1 MPFIMNMEKKL
12 TRRQLLKG
20 SVLASS
26 LYSLPQSALAA
37 ERPELKIPP
46 LMDIGRGR
54 PVRLDLRP
62 AQTQF
67 DKGKLVDVWG
77 GNGQYLA
84 PTVRV
89 KSGDFVRLTYLNNLP
104 QKIAMNIQG
113 LQASTEM
120 IGSVHRV
127 LEPKTSWSPIVSI
140 NQKACSCW
148 YHADTML
155 NSAFQ
160 VYRGLVG
167 FWLIEDE
174 QSKKA
179 NLPNKYGVND
189 IPLILQDQLLNK
201 EGVQVLDKS
210 AAQFLGKRLFVNGQ
224 ESPYLN
230 VPRGWVRLRLV
241 NASLS
246 RVYDLRL
253 DNNQPLHLI
262 ATGLGMLAEPLE
274 VESVRLVPGERVE
287 ILVDLSE
294 GKTISLISGRKRDIF
309 YKIGQIFSS
318 DDELIDNVILELRPE
333 GMAAVLNTKPSLPE
347 FSLDEFNL
355 KISQERR
362 FNIRPFDYLINQN
375 RFDPKR
381 IDFTATKGSVERWYL
396 TSEQA
401 VGFTLQGAKFIIETQ
416 NRKPYPIKQLAW
428 RDNVWLDAKQEITIL
443 VRFDNT
449 SAEQLPFTFGVSD
462 FMLRDRG
469 TMGQFNVIEN
479 GQ

>member
-104 QKIAMNIQG
+104 QKISMNIQG

>member
-1 MPFIMNMEKKL
+1 MKKAI
-12 TRRQLLKG
+12 TRRQFLQG
-20 SVLASS
+20 
-26 LYSLPQSALAA
+26 SALATA
-37 ERPELKIPP
+37 LATTPQAVMAADRPPLKIPP
-46 LMDIGRGR
+46 LMDIGRGK

-77 GNGQYLA
+77 VNGQYLA

-89 KSGDFVRLTYLNNLP
+89 KSGDFVKLTYLNNLP
-104 QKIAMNIQG
+104 QKVSINIQG
-113 LQASTEM
+113 LQAPTEM
-120 IGSVHRV
+120 IGSVHRS
-127 LEPKTSWSPIVSI
+127 LEPKSSWSPIVSI
-140 NQKACSCW
+140 NQPACTCW

-160 VYRGLVG
+160 LYRGLAG
-167 FWLIEDE
+167 LWLIEDE
-174 QSKKA
+174 QSKKT

-201 EGVQVLDKS
+201 NGVQVLDKNS
-210 AAQFLGKRLFVNGQ
+210 PQFLGKRLFVNGQ

-246 RVYDLRL
+246 RDYELRL
-253 DNNQPLHLI
+253 DNEASLHLI
-262 ATGLGMLAEPLE
+262 ATGLGMLAEP
-274 VESVRLVPGERVE
+274 VEMKTIRLAPSERVE
-287 ILVDLSE
+287 VLVDLSD
-294 GKTISLISGRKRDIF
+294 GKTTSLISGQKRDIF
-309 YKIGQIFSS
+309 YKIGHIFSN
-318 DDELIDNVILELRPE
+318 DDALTDNVILELRPE
-333 GMAAVLNTKPSLPE
+333 GMAAVINTKPNLPT

-362 FNIRPFDYLINQN
+362 ITIRPSDYLINQK

-381 IDFTATKGSVERWYL
+381 IDFSVAKGSIERWYL
-396 TSEQA
+396 HSTQA
-401 VGFTLQGAKFIIETQ
+401 VGFTLQGAKFIIETL
-416 NRKPYPIKQLAW
+416 NRTPYPIQQLAW
-428 RDNVWLDAKQEITIL
+428 RDSVWLEADQEVTIL
-443 VRFDNT
+443 VRFDHT
-449 SAEQLPFTFGVSD
+449 APEHLPFTFGVSN

-469 TMGQFNVIEN
+469 TMGQFTVIEN

>member
-1 MPFIMNMEKKL
+1 MKKAI
-12 TRRQLLKG
+12 TRRQFLQG
-20 SVLASS
+20 
-26 LYSLPQSALAA
+26 SALATA
-37 ERPELKIPP
+37 LATTPQAVMATDRPPLKIPP
-46 LMDIGRGR
+46 LMDIGRGK

-77 GNGQYLA
+77 VNGQYLA

-89 KSGDFVRLTYLNNLP
+89 KSGDFVKLTYLNNLP
-104 QKIAMNIQG
+104 QKVSINIQG
-113 LQASTEM
+113 LQAPTEM
-120 IGSVHRV
+120 IGSVHRS
-127 LEPKTSWSPIVSI
+127 LEPKSSWSPIVSI
-140 NQKACSCW
+140 NQPACTCW

-160 VYRGLVG
+160 LYRGLAG
-167 FWLIEDE
+167 LWLIEDE
-174 QSKKA
+174 QSKKT

-201 EGVQVLDKS
+201 NGVQVLDKNS
-210 AAQFLGKRLFVNGQ
+210 PQFLGKRLFVNGQ

-246 RVYDLRL
+246 RDYELRL
-253 DNNQPLHLI
+253 DNEASLHLI
-262 ATGLGMLAEPLE
+262 ATGLGMLAEP
-274 VESVRLVPGERVE
+274 VEMKTIRLAPSERVE
-287 ILVDLSE
+287 VLVDLSD
-294 GKTISLISGRKRDIF
+294 GKTTSLISGQKRDIF
-309 YKIGQIFSS
+309 YKIGHIFSN
-318 DDELIDNVILELRPE
+318 DDALTDNVILELRPE
-333 GMAAVLNTKPSLPE
+333 GMAAVINTKPNLPT

-362 FNIRPFDYLINQN
+362 ITIRPSDYLINQK

-381 IDFTATKGSVERWYL
+381 IDFSVAKGSIERWYL
-396 TSEQA
+396 HSTQA
-401 VGFTLQGAKFIIETQ
+401 VGFTLQGAKFIIETL
-416 NRKPYPIKQLAW
+416 NRTPYPIQQLAW
-428 RDNVWLDAKQEITIL
+428 RDSVWLEADQEVTIL
-443 VRFDNT
+443 VRFDHT
-449 SAEQLPFTFGVSD
+449 APEHLPFTFGVSN

-469 TMGQFNVIEN
+469 TMGQFTVIEN

>member
-1 MPFIMNMEKKL
+1 MEKNL

-20 SVLASS
+20 SALATA
-26 LYSLPQSALAA
+26 LYSLPQTALAT
-37 ERPELKIPP
+37 ERPALKIPP

-77 GNGQYLA
+77 VNGRYLA

-104 QKIAMNIQG
+104 QKISMNIQG
-113 LQASTEM
+113 LQTSSEM

-127 LEPKTSWSPIVSI
+127 LEPKSSWSPIVSI

-160 VYRGLVG
+160 IYRGLAG

-174 QSKKA
+174 QSKKTD
-179 NLPNKYGVND
+179 LPNKYGVND

-201 EGVQVLDKS
+201 DGVQILDKN
-210 AAQFLGKRLFVNGQ
+210 APQFLGKRLFVNGQ

-230 VPRGWVRLRLV
+230 VPRGWIRLRLV

-246 RVYDLRL
+246 RIYDLRL
-253 DNNQPLHLI
+253 DNKQPLHLI

-274 VESVRLVPGERVE
+274 MESIRLVPSERVE
-287 ILVDLSE
+287 VLVDLSE
-294 GKTISLISGRKRDIF
+294 GKTISLISGQKRDIF
-309 YKIGQIFSS
+309 YKIGQIFAN
-318 DDELIDNVILELRPE
+318 DDALIDNVILELRPE
-333 GMAAVLNTKPSLPE
+333 GMAAVLKNKPSLPT
-347 FSLDEFNL
+347 FTLDEFNL
-355 KISQERR
+355 KISQERL
-362 FNIRPFDYLINQN
+362 FNINPLDYLINKN

-381 IDFTATKGSVERWYL
+381 IDFTAKKGSVERWYL
-396 TSEQA
+396 RSEQA
-401 VGFTLQGAKFIIETQ
+401 IGFTLQGAKFIIETR
-416 NRKPYPIKQLAW
+416 NRKPHPIKQLAW
-428 RDNVWLDAKQEITIL
+428 RDTVWLEERQEVTIL

-449 SAEQLPFTFGVSD
+449 STKQLPFTFGVSD
-462 FMLRDRG
+462 FMLRDKG

>member
-1 MPFIMNMEKKL
+1 MKKAI
-12 TRRQLLKG
+12 TRRQFLRG
-20 SVLASS
+20 STLAGA
-26 LYSLPQSALAA
+26 LATLPHTALAA
-37 ERPELKIPP
+37 DRPALNIPP

-77 GNGQYLA
+77 VNGQYLA

-89 KSGDFVRLTYLNNLP
+89 KSGDFVKLTYLNNLP
-104 QKIAMNIQG
+104 QKISMNIQG
-113 LQASTEM
+113 LQASSDI
-120 IGSVHRV
+120 IGSVHRS
-127 LEPKTSWSPIVSI
+127 LEPKSSWSPIVSI
-140 NQKACSCW
+140 NQAACTCW

-160 VYRGLVG
+160 IYRGLVG
-167 FWLIEDE
+167 LWLIED
-174 QSKKA
+174 QHSK
-179 NLPNKYGVND
+179 NTSLPNKYGVND

-201 EGVQVLDKS
+201 EGVQILDKNTP
-210 AAQFLGKRLFVNGQ
+210 QFLGKRLFVNGQ
-224 ESPYLN
+224 ESPYFN
-230 VPRGWVRLRLV
+230 VPRGWVRLRVL

-246 RVYDLRL
+246 RAYDLRL
-253 DNNQPLHLI
+253 DNDQPLRLI
-262 ATGLGMLAEPLE
+262 ATGVGMLAEP
-274 VESVRLVPGERVE
+274 VEMDVIRLAPNERVE
-287 ILVDLSE
+287 VLVDLSD
-294 GKTISLISGRKRDIF
+294 GKTVSLISGQKRDIF
-309 YKIGQIFSS
+309 YKIGQVFSS

-333 GMAAVLNTKPSLPE
+333 GMAAVLNTKPSLPA

-362 FNIRPFDYLINQN
+362 FMLSPSDYLINQK

-381 IDFTATKGSVERWYL
+381 IDFTAQKGSVERWYL
-396 TSEQA
+396 HSTQA

-416 NRKPYPIKQLAW
+416 NRKPSPIKQLAW
-428 RDNVWLDAKQEITIL
+428 RDTVWLEAEQEVTLLI
-443 VRFDNT
+443 RFDNT
-449 SAEQLPFTFGVSD
+449 ASEQLPFTFGVSD

-469 TMGQFNVIEN
+469 TMGQFSVIEN